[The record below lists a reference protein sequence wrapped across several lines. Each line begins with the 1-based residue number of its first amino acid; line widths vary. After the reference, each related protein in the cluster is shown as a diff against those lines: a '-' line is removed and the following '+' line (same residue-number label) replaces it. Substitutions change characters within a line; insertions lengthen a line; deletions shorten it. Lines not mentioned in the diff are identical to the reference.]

1 MPKKPTTTREE
12 MIEGAFQLVRKE
24 GFSALTARRLAEELN
39 CSTQPIMYQF
49 PDLNVLKEAVYKRA
63 DIFHTEYIL
72 EDNDFLEI
80 GLRYIRFASEETN
93 LFRLLFQTGRY
104 DGFSISQLTHETVD
118 NSIVDAASRD
128 LEMNEKDTLDAFE
141 VLFAM
146 VHGYASLIAN
156 NALEYD
162 PDSLRVSLTRVAEGL
177 IRKE

>member
-1 MPKKPTTTREE
+1 
-12 MIEGAFQLVRKE
+12 
-24 GFSALTARRLAEELN
+24 
-39 CSTQPIMYQF
+39 
-49 PDLNVLKEAVYKRA
+49 
-63 DIFHTEYIL
+63 
-72 EDNDFLEI
+72 NDFLEI